1 MWSLVFAPFT
11 SHAIYLS
18 EACQLS
24 LLLTAEQGC
33 VVWTGAQC
41 ACQLWVTVINGAK
54 NIHVQG
60 FAWTHDV
67 ISLRYF
73 ALKLLGPM

>member
-1 MWSLVFAPFT
+1 MDGSTVC
-11 SHAIYLS
+11 LS
-18 EACQLS
+18 AL
-24 LLLTAEQGC
+24 
-33 VVWTGAQC
+33 
-41 ACQLWVTVINGAK
+41 VTVINGAK